1 MFKRPNI
8 RHLRAF
14 SLTVRHN
21 NVSRAAQLAH
31 LSQSAVSQAIA
42 RLEDHYG
49 CSLLERRN
57 VGVFPTTYGSIAAR
71 RIDRAT
77 DRLGRA
83 VERLLVNRRST
94 SRLPVEVDRMISVSQ
109 LSALCAVAA
118 TGGFKSGADQLGLA
132 QPSVHR
138 AVRDLESLLGVS
150 LFERTSRGISPTR
163 LGAGFALEATLV
175 LKEVDNIGDDLDIAR
190 GRFEG
195 RIAVGSLALGQSDL
209 LPLAITEVSRRYPR
223 ADFFLQDGSFEQLH
237 HALQHGEIDMVIGA
251 RRLHPEP
258 GLVQEVLFTD
268 QLSVMARAGHPL
280 AGRTDIQIADLAA
293 WPWILPRPGTPTRA
307 VSDAIF
313 EGGGY
318 VPATGV
324 IETGS
329 MLMVRGLLA
338 ASDRLSVLSRRQVR
352 VEEQAGLLVSLDF
365 HPPGMAREIA
375 LMHRLDWRP
384 TQLQEALIQ
393 QLRDLAPQSPAD

>member
-1 MFKRPNI
+1 MTRRPNI

-14 SLTVRHN
+14 SLTVCHN

-57 VGVFPTTYGSIAAR
+57 TGVYPTAYGMIAAR

-77 DRLGRA
+77 DRLRRA
-83 VERLLVNRRST
+83 VERLLVNRRNAG
-94 SRLPVEVDRMISVSQ
+94 RLTVEVDRMISVSQ
-109 LSALCAVAA
+109 LSAICAVAA

-138 AVRDLESLLGVS
+138 AVRDLESLLGIA

-163 LGAGFALEATLV
+163 TGAAFALEATLV
-175 LKEVDNIGDDLDIAR
+175 LKEIDNIGDDLDIAR

-209 LPLAITEVSRRYPR
+209 LPRAITGVSRRFPR

-251 RRLHPEP
+251 RRLQPEP

-280 AGRTDIQIADLAA
+280 AGKADINVADLAA
-293 WPWILPRPGTPTRA
+293 WPWVLPRPATPTRA
-307 VSDAIF
+307 VCDAIF
-313 EGGGY
+313 DGSGY
-318 VPATGV
+318 APSGGV

-338 ASDRLSVLSRRQVR
+338 ASDRLTVLSRRQVR
-352 VEEQAGLLVSLDF
+352 VEEAAGLLVPLDF
-365 HPPGMAREIA
+365 RSPGMARDIA

-384 TQLQEALIQ
+384 TELQEALIQ
-393 QLRDLAPQSPAD
+393 QLRDLAPGSSDD

>member
-21 NVSRAAQLAH
+21 NVSRAAH

-268 QLSVMARAGHPL
+268 QPSWPGRVIRWLGGLIFRLLISLHGPGFCRVRA
-280 AGRTDIQIADLAA
+280 
-293 WPWILPRPGTPTRA
+293 
-307 VSDAIF
+307 
-313 EGGGY
+313 
-318 VPATGV
+318 
-324 IETGS
+324 
-329 MLMVRGLLA
+329 
-338 ASDRLSVLSRRQVR
+338 
-352 VEEQAGLLVSLDF
+352 
-365 HPPGMAREIA
+365 HPPGQSVMPYSRAA
-375 LMHRLDWRP
+375 VMSRP
-384 TQLQEALIQ
+384 LVLSKPDQC
-393 QLRDLAPQSPAD
+393 